1 MEVKLVVA
9 SGKAKGRAIPL
20 PSTVVMIGRGKKCH
34 LRPHCPLVSKLHCAI
49 ASWAGKVV
57 VRDLKSCNGT
67 FINGERIH
75 GEVRVHDGDHLRIG
89 TLEFT
94 VHIEIT
100 LEEALPVQVVHPSE
114 VKWLMDSKDGSSI
127 LKSSDT
133 CAGVEFDEIFQ
144 RGGAALGPPGSD
156 PELSAGDYL
165 REYFRKRP

>member
-1 MEVKLVVA
+1 
-9 SGKAKGRAIPL
+9 
-20 PSTVVMIGRGKKCH
+20 MIGRAKKCH

-67 FINGERIH
+67 FVNGERIH

-94 VHIEIT
+94 VHIQAT
-100 LEEALPVQVVHPSE
+100 VEESLPVQVVHPSD
-114 VKWLMDSKDGSSI
+114 VKWLMDTKEVPASARPP
-127 LKSSDT
+127 DT
-133 CAGVEFDEIFQ
+133 CADQDIEELFQ
-144 RGGAALGPPGSD
+144 GGGLKVGPPGSA
-156 PELSAGDYL
+156 PQLSAGDYL

>member
-20 PSTVVMIGRGKKCH
+20 PSTVIMIGRGKKCH

-133 CAGVEFDEIFQ
+133 CAGVAFDEIFQ
-144 RGGAALGPPGSD
+144 RGGAQLGPAASD